1 MAAAY
6 ANGISSSPT
15 NLLTTL
21 VSFLVSQGW
30 TSDSSASEG
39 SGWRAHLHKSGI
51 YVNLRAAMNEQ
62 IWPRTEDPDY
72 WHDRFGPGY
81 GIGFYLGTGYSGG
94 SEWYEQAGGPVRA
107 GSMSVAGA
115 GINLPSGAVAGYHI
129 FDDGADNIIVVVERS
144 PGIFCHFGFGLA
156 MAEAGQPEDFAYFF
170 GSSSAAFSTQAGDLP
185 GGEDNYGINLSA
197 LPPMSSGNREY
208 GSISGVASYVT
219 SCAFVRVDAATFAD
233 RWISNGCSMSAG
245 SGYSGRY
252 GRCSLNANPDT
263 QNYGN
268 AEEFPGYKNLLGRI
282 HQTAFAGSILLPL
295 HWFTLTDPGA
305 RWAPIGYAPSIYW
318 NEAVGHG
325 YAAGDI
331 YAIGGVNYMIFPHFA
346 VLKGA

>member
-6 ANGISSSPT
+6 ANGISSSAT

-21 VSFLVSQGW
+21 VSFLVTQGW

-39 SGWRAHLHKSGI
+39 SGWRAHLHKNGI
-51 YVNLRAAMNEQ
+51 YVNFRAAMNEQ
-62 IWPRTEDPDY
+62 IWWRAAGPLY
-72 WHDRFGPGY
+72 HDIQGPGY
-81 GIGFYLGTGYSGG
+81 GIGLYLGTGYVGAD
-94 SEWYEQAGGPVRA
+94 EWYEQAGGPIDPNDSSTV
-107 GSMSVAGA
+107 GA

-129 FDDGADNIIVVVERS
+129 FDDGADNIVVVVERS
-144 PGIFCHFGFGLA
+144 PGIFCHFGFGVA
-156 MAEAGQPEDFAYFF
+156 MAAAGQPEDFPYFF
-170 GSSSAAFSTQAGDLP
+170 GSSSRGFNTQAGALP
-185 GGEDNYGINLSA
+185 TDDDNFGINVTA
-197 LPPMSSGNREY
+197 LPPMSSGNLERN
-208 GSISGVASYVT
+208 SISGTTKYVT
-219 SCAFVRVDAATFAD
+219 SCAFVRVDAATFTD
-233 RWISNGCSMSAG
+233 RWISNGVSASAG
-245 SGYSGRY
+245 TSYSGRF
-252 GRCSLNANPDT
+252 GRCSLNANPDA
-263 QNYGN
+263 QIYGN
-268 AEEFPGYKNLLGRI
+268 PEEFPGYKNLLGRI